1 MQSEQELVTR
11 VIAGDPAAE
20 EEFFRIYRPRLYR
33 ASMYFLGSNDSEAD
47 DIVQETFIIALPK
60 LKDYVFNAPIFAWL
74 RQICLRLCYARMR
87 TRKRHLMSAEED
99 LELLMRRH
107 AVEKI
112 QREDES
118 VERDQRLGLLH
129 ELKKK
134 LNPDF
139 REIIE
144 MRNVQGMSYTLIAR
158 TLKIPIGT
166 VMSRLSRAR
175 EQIKKLALSEAEEGT
190 ASPLS

>member
-1 MQSEQELVTR
+1 MQSEQELVAR

-33 ASMYFLGSNDSEAD
+33 ASMYFLGSNDSDAD

-60 LKDYVFNAPIFAWL
+60 LKDYIFNAPIFAWL

-87 TRKRHLMSAEED
+87 TRKRQLASEEED
-99 LELLMRRH
+99 LELLLRRQ
-107 AVEKI
+107 VEEKI
-112 QREDES
+112 QRNDEKLEEDQKLALI
-118 VERDQRLGLLH
+118 DRL
-129 ELKKK
+129 KVK
-134 LNPDF
+134 LGADS
-139 REIIE
+139 RKIIE
-144 MRNVQGMSYTLIAR
+144 LRHVQGLSYTLISK

-175 EQIKKLALSEAEEGT
+175 EQMRKLATEADEGT
-190 ASPLS
+190 ASPA